1 MQTIRVVLVDDHRLF
16 RDGLRRLLELEPDV
30 EVIGEA
36 KDGKEA
42 VQVIAEKKPDVVL
55 LDISMPKGDGV
66 QVIRQVKND
75 SLPVR
80 FLAIT
85 AYDDEESLSA
95 LSSAGVHGYLL
106 KESGYLELISA
117 LRSVARG
124 EPYVDPK
131 VAGRLLTS
139 FHEGN
144 GDEPLCSL
152 TPRERET
159 FYWLSQGLKNE
170 EIALRMVVSEKT
182 VKNHV
187 SRILKKLGLR
197 DRTQAAIMAW
207 RLGLAQKSRQ
217 KNGRA

>member
-16 RDGLRRLLELEPDV
+16 RDGLKKLLELEPDV

-36 KDGKEA
+36 KDGEEA
-42 VQVIAEKKPDVVL
+42 VRVVADKKPDVVL
-55 LDISMPKGDGV
+55 LDINMPKGDGV
-66 QVIRQVKND
+66 QVIRQVKSD

-85 AYDDEESLSA
+85 AYDDEESLFA

-106 KESGYLELISA
+106 KESGYSELLSA

-131 VAGRLLTS
+131 VAGRLLIS
-139 FHEGN
+139 FHEDN
-144 GDEPLCSL
+144 DEPLCNL
-152 TPRERET
+152 TPKEKET

-170 EIALRMVVSEKT
+170 EIARKMVVSEKT

-187 SRILKKLGLR
+187 TRILRKLGLR

-207 RLGLAQKSRQ
+207 RLGLVQRGRQ
-217 KNGRA
+217 KDGRA